1 MTLETI
7 VSLSLWMIVPLGVL
21 GSLLHFLFDW
31 TKHNR
36 FVMLFAAVNESY
48 WEHIKIAVW
57 PVLFL
62 QTTLFVAGGHEYPA
76 FLPAAAIAL
85 YALPISMVGLVFAYK
100 MITKRNILW
109 LDIGLF
115 FVVIALGQTL
125 FVLVLQELA
134 ASAVTIGLSVVFLV
148 GLVAAFLRYTVRPPA
163 EPDVFIDPIN
173 KKYGLKAH
181 PDIDPGSA
189 Q

>member
-1 MTLETI
+1 M
-7 VSLSLWMIVPLGVL
+7 SLWMIVPLGVL

-36 FVMLFAAVNESY
+36 FVMLFAAVNESH
-48 WEHIKIAVW
+48 WEHIKIAIW

-62 QTTLFVAGGHEYPA
+62 QTILFVAGGYEYPA

-85 YALPISMVGLVFAYK
+85 YALPISMVGLVFGYK

-125 FVLVLQELA
+125 FVLVLKELA
-134 ASAVTIGLSVVFLV
+134 ASALSQVWLFVAAPLV
-148 GLVAAFLRYTVRPPA
+148 GAVVAW
-163 EPDVFIDPIN
+163 
-173 KKYGLKAH
+173 GLWKL
-181 PDIDPGSA
+181 IRVEELQS
-189 Q
+189 